1 MEIQHTLVLVNSRF
15 CSLTACLKN
24 EKCNRTKCNLWR
36 NGEIQAK
43 TKIQSAFLEVMEK
56 YQNTKVQSNY
66 KKDKINMHAIAQKYK
81 MQKKIRTN
89 NSKIHNR
96 KTYKPKISNIQNTNK
111 IQIQKWARKPT
122 PCSFWKA
129 RTNLQNK
136 CKANLLYFLNSAIQ
150 ILYFSE
156 IIELYFFVCFFFV
169 FLILYRRPFCSQ
181 RSLLKTRVLLYSH
194 WLIARLDSLNISI
207 YIYMCVCVTV

>member
-81 MQKKIRTN
+81 MQKKYEQTTQ
-89 NSKIHNR
+89 KIHNR

-111 IQIQKWARKPT
+111 IQIQNEPGSQPHVHFEKQEPTCRINAKPT
-122 PCSFWKA
+122 CCIFK
-129 RTNLQNK
+129 TLQFRFCIFQK
-136 CKANLLYFLNSAIQ
+136 FLSCI
-150 ILYFSE
+150 FS
-156 IIELYFFVCFFFV
+156 YVFYFFV
-169 FLILYRRPFCSQ
+169 FLI
-181 RSLLKTRVLLYSH
+181 SLQKTLL
-194 WLIARLDSLNISI
+194 
-207 YIYMCVCVTV
+207 